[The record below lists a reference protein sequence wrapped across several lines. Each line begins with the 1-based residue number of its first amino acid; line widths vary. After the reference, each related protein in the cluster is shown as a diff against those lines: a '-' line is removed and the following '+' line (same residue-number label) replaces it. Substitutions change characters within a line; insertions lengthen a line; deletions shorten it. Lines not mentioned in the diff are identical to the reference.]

1 MIFMDDKKKITDVE
15 IEEGERSEVSPV
27 LIEQE
32 ERSEIEAVAA
42 HREEREAGEIVVGLD
57 IGTTKICCVV
67 GELLETEV
75 EILGVGT
82 VPSRGLR
89 KGSIV
94 NIEATVKSIVEAV
107 KIAEEASQ
115 CDLKNASV
123 YVGIAGSHI
132 KGFNSPGILA
142 INDREIKKADLEA
155 VRKAAQTVKIS
166 ENQRIIHVLP
176 QEYMVDDHV
185 GIQNPVGMTGVR
197 LATNVH
203 IVTADVADIHNLVT
217 CCEKAGLHVQSIV
230 LESIASANAV
240 LTKDEKDNG
249 VALIDIGG
257 GTTDLAVF
265 QEGTVR
271 HTIDLGLGGHNLTN
285 DISVGLRTPLYE
297 AERLKE
303 NYGGAIASVIKPNYV
318 VEVPTVGDR
327 EPRKIA
333 QKVLVDILEARIKE
347 ILEILDKAL
356 VDSGQKNNISHGIV
370 LTGGTALLPHIVDLA
385 EQIFDLPVRIGY
397 PEGITGCVDEVYT
410 PRCTT
415 GVGLIFF
422 GKEEFRGKNMA
433 DSSWLSKVF
442 KFFKN
447 RL

>member
-1 MIFMDDKKKITDVE
+1 MDEKKESVE
-15 IEEGERSEVSPV
+15 IEDLQLESADVP
-27 LIEQE
+27 IEIATSKPLVPQQE
-32 ERSEIEAVAA
+32 EREP
-42 HREEREAGEIVVGLD
+42 GDIVVGLD
-57 IGTTKICCVV
+57 VGTTKICCVV
-67 GELLETEV
+67 GELLERGIEV
-75 EILGVGT
+75 LGVGT
-82 VPSRGLR
+82 VPSLGLR
-89 KGSIV
+89 KGVVV
-94 NIEATVKSIVEAV
+94 NIESTVKSIIQAV
-107 KIAEEASQ
+107 RMAEEASQ

-203 IVTADVADIHNLVT
+203 IVTADVGAIHNLVT
-217 CCEKAGLHVQSIV
+217 CCEKAGLHVQNIV

-240 LTKDEKDNG
+240 LSKEEKDNG

-265 QEGTVR
+265 QDGTVR
-271 HTIDLGLGGHNLTN
+271 HTIELGLGGHNLTN

-303 NYGGAIASVIKPNYV
+303 QYGGAIASIIKPNYI

-333 QKVLVDILEARIKE
+333 QKVLVEILEARIKE
-347 ILEILDKAL
+347 ILEIMDQAL
-356 VDSGQKNNISHGIV
+356 VDSGQKGNISHGIV
-370 LTGGTALLPHIVDLA
+370 LTGGTALLPNIAELA

-397 PEGITGCVDEVYT
+397 PEGITGRVDEVYT

-415 GVGLIFF
+415 GVGLVFF
-422 GKEEFRGKNMA
+422 GKEQYREKNLV
-433 DSSWLSKVF
+433 DSSVVSKICRF
-442 KFFKN
+442 IKN
-447 RL
+447 IM